1 MLPTRKK
8 TIGGKTYTITVLSTW
23 ECFKGSRVLLK
34 TIAPIMGEV
43 LDSKNVDE
51 DYATFNKISTFKDIM
66 NLIAE
71 DMEKPEIDKLIAKML
86 MGTSNDEG
94 VQFNSFED
102 LDKDFRGK
110 PALFMEFI
118 FFLFEENFKDF
129 FTENV
134 ITKSWGGMMKKVM
147 QTGQSTEE

>member
-1 MLPTRKK
+1 
-8 TIGGKTYTITVLSTW
+8 
-23 ECFKGSRVLLK
+23 
-34 TIAPIMGEV
+34 MGEV

-51 DYATFNKISTFKDIM
+51 DYATFNKVNTFKDIM
-66 NLIAE
+66 SLIAE

-86 MGTSNDEG
+86 MGSTNDEG

-118 FFLFEENFKDF
+118 FFLF
-129 FTENV
+129 
-134 ITKSWGGMMKKVM
+134 
-147 QTGQSTEE
+147 